1 MLKNSICAALIS
13 YDDSD
18 GLYDHQMPPIV
29 NPSFSV
35 ADKLNGP
42 NTCNSG
48 LQQGRTTPK
57 TPLNGA
63 FGYPAQGRC
72 GYGTRVPLI
81 IVSPFAKTNFVDHTL
96 TDQSSILRF
105 IEDNWLSGERVQP
118 GGSFDTI
125 AGPLNYLFDFDRQGD
140 EPRKLFLD
148 EATGA
153 VVFSSDGD
161 DD

>member
-1 MLKNSICAALIS
+1 
-13 YDDSD
+13 
-18 GLYDHQMPPIV
+18 
-29 NPSFSV
+29 V

-42 NTCNSG
+42 NTCKNG
-48 LQQGRTTPK
+48 LQQGQATPA

-72 GYGTRVPLI
+72 SYGTRVPLI
-81 IVSPFAKTNFVDHTL
+81 VVSPFARKNFVDHTL

-125 AGPLNYLFDFDRQGD
+125 AGPLNYMFDFDHRGD

-148 EATGA
+148 ETTGA

-161 DD
+161 D